1 MFSTWSAA
9 ERKAYN
15 TYKPE
20 VLSGYERKHQP
31 TAAVYGAT
39 APTSSGVTWAINWVN
54 EGAVTSVKNQ
64 GNCGSCWAFAAT
76 SILESGNQ
84 ISTGVLMSLSE
95 QQVVSCA
102 VYNNA
107 NEGGCNGGN
116 IGRALIYSTTYPL
129 VPLTDYP
136 YTSGNTA

>member
-64 GNCGSCWAFAAT
+64 GSCGSCWAFAAT
-76 SILESGNQ
+76 AILESGNY
-84 ISTGVLMSLSE
+84 INTGVLIDLSE
-95 QQVVSCA
+95 QQLVSCS
-102 VYNNA
+102 VNNSSLY
-107 NEGGCNGGN
+107 GCNGGN
-116 IGRALIYSTTYPL
+116 IGPALAYTETEPL

-136 YTSGNTA
+136 YTSGNG

>member
-64 GNCGSCWAFAAT
+64 GNCGSCWAFTTTAT
-76 SILESGNQ
+76 LESANYL
-84 ISTGVLMSLSE
+84 STGVLMDLSE
-95 QQVVSCA
+95 QQLVSCG
-102 VYNNA
+102 VSSSSL
-107 NEGGCNGGN
+107 GGCNGGSL
-116 IGRALIYSTTYPL
+116 GPAFTWTATYPL
-129 VPLTDYP
+129 VSLTDYP
-136 YTSGNTA
+136 YTSGSTG